1 MKIRK
6 ELIVC
11 VDIGKVM
18 QRQLRGIAKVKS
30 LQIVLFC
37 LSLKKVPKKLSNA
50 GENYMKNE
58 VINCHLSSSEHIFTQ

>member
-1 MKIRK
+1 MH
-6 ELIVC
+6 
-11 VDIGKVM
+11 
-18 QRQLRGIAKVKS
+18 RQLRGIAKVKN

-58 VINCHLSSSEHIFTQ
+58 VINCHLSRLEHIFTQ